1 MEIEEEGVSRPR
13 RITPTE
19 ISIILHMIRKPNSIT
34 SFVALFHN
42 HVKFF
47 SARTK
52 SSVGSLW
59 KDKIQNGGFAVK
71 KIYPKQFC
79 VCHAFSLQLLR
90 STVHYDSGK
99 KKNSI
104 ILTRLPSAPHARRIW
119 SVSFLLVVT

>member
-13 RITPTE
+13 RITLTE
-19 ISIILHMIRKPNSIT
+19 VSIIRKPNSIT
-34 SFVALFHN
+34 SFVALFQN

-71 KIYPKQFC
+71 KIYPKHFC

-90 STVHYDSGK
+90 STVHYDSGQK
-99 KKNSI
+99 KIELYHFNAAP
-104 ILTRLPSAPHARRIW
+104 TRAPC
-119 SVSFLLVVT
+119 S